1 MRTNASNDSEA
12 NAMDAI
18 SAGMNPVPRELMRSA
33 DVRQAQAAQQEAQVQ
48 RPSDAEGAAAS
59 ASAQPSAVVT
69 LSTAARGEAS
79 AQAAPSPDNGTV
91 EARAVEQARAAAAN
105 GDVRNNYSAQR
116 ALASYEAMSQVG
128 ANAAARPSQ
137 PEQPTAPGQREPGVL
152 RT

>member
-1 MRTNASNDSEA
+1 
-12 NAMDAI
+12 MDAI
-18 SAGMNPVPRELMRSA
+18 SAGMNPVPRELMRPA
-33 DVRQAQAAQQEAQVQ
+33 DVRQAQAAQQQAQVQ
-48 RPSDAEGAAAS
+48 RPDQRPGEAAGAEQG

-69 LSTAARGEAS
+69 LSTAARREAA

-128 ANAAARPSQ
+128 ANSAARPSP